1 MAIGLFAGDRERF
14 APSGMIRNIDIQ
26 HACDMI
32 GSSCRSSAIMEPE
45 MKKLGFAIGF
55 ALAVLPLSA
64 LPKVAVL
71 DITAQKGIDSSVV
84 VPVTESIMEQLV
96 NTRAYVVLDRAYIE
110 QVLKEQEFDVSS
122 MVSDTLVAKAGQY
135 VGADYVVTGKVQVL
149 GSAYFLVAKMIE
161 VKTGVI
167 VSQSSTQ
174 GTGELTALLDMART
188 VGKSLAVGSPISPL
202 EPAQGGA
209 ASAGAAATW
218 AAATAAAQA
227 PAANA
232 AKKIKAGFVMPEW
245 IPEGAENKARMMSVR
260 QVEKDCADWLEVDIA
275 YGVKLAD
282 LPAALDRLAG
292 QDKCDIILDCAGG
305 GQVPRFIEAAKRY
318 PDVKFEA
325 LERAPGW
332 EAVPNLGLYNWN
344 WNWHL
349 YLEGI
354 VAGSMTKSQK
364 VAYLGQPLG
373 DPESNSKANLFAL
386 GVKAANPKATVFV
399 TILPGFDPAQAEKAA
414 SALLAQ
420 GCDFFNGTDNWEV
433 LKTLLAATRGGKRTL
448 TFLHETSF
456 GDLPEIAVSGP
467 TLDMAPLLRR
477 ELLSLRGGQW
487 KKEDYSTYETMR
499 FGGAGPAFNPAFMA
513 ELGSKQIKTPDLG
526 AMPLLELLDRRS
538 GQIIAGEFVPF
549 SGPIKDQ
556 KGKLRVAAGARRN
569 DWEFTQNQDWL
580 LDNAKTLPPTK

>member
-209 ASAGAAATW
+209 A
-218 AAATAAAQA
+218 AQA
-227 PAANA
+227 PAATA

>member
-1 MAIGLFAGDRERF
+1 M
-14 APSGMIRNIDIQ
+14 
-26 HACDMI
+26 
-32 GSSCRSSAIMEPE
+32 
-45 MKKLGFAIGF
+45 
-55 ALAVLPLSA
+55 
-64 LPKVAVL
+64 
-71 DITAQKGIDSSVV
+71 
-84 VPVTESIMEQLV
+84 
-96 NTRAYVVLDRAYIE
+96 
-110 QVLKEQEFDVSS
+110 
-122 MVSDTLVAKAGQY
+122 
-135 VGADYVVTGKVQVL
+135 
-149 GSAYFLVAKMIE
+149 
-161 VKTGVI
+161 
-167 VSQSSTQ
+167 
-174 GTGELTALLDMART
+174 
-188 VGKSLAVGSPISPL
+188 SL
-202 EPAQGGA
+202 
-209 ASAGAAATW
+209 
-218 AAATAAAQA
+218 
-227 PAANA
+227 
-232 AKKIKAGFVMPEW
+232 
-245 IPEGAENKARMMSVR
+245 R
-260 QVEKDCADWLEVDIA
+260 QVEKDFADWLEVDIA
-275 YGVKLAD
+275 YGVKPAD
-282 LPAALDRLAG
+282 LPAVLDKLAG

-305 GQVPRFIEAAKRY
+305 GQVHRFIEAAKRY
-318 PDVKFEA
+318 PDAKFEA